1 MPGQTLH
8 DRAYTDPIKNCKAYL
23 YLGTSLV
30 FKFWAFE
37 AMLLNSRRYRYKS
50 NVTSVLP
57 GLPQPKPDLSKIL
70 KIPHHFSWI
79 QELSYN
85 GTVVDEYPGSA
96 LPECKPLKIIDWT

>member
-1 MPGQTLH
+1 
-8 DRAYTDPIKNCKAYL
+8 
-23 YLGTSLV
+23 
-30 FKFWAFE
+30 
-37 AMLLNSRRYRYKS
+37 MLLNSRRYRYKS